1 MSAVDINT
9 VRCDALFVSAL
20 QRSDQPTPTEVRQAI
35 RRAVRVL
42 GTRGCAARVAQEFGD
57 HPEVA
62 VERMRWARRLV
73 EDAHAP
79 SAKPATVHTLRR
91 GAACSVGRSATLD
104 PAS

>member
-1 MSAVDINT
+1 MSAVDLNA
-9 VRCDALFVSAL
+9 VRCEALFVSPL

-73 EDAHAP
+73 EDAHGQNAR
-79 SAKPATVHTLRR
+79 SATVHTLWR
-91 GAACSVGRSATLD
+91 GAVGSVGRCATLD